1 MVPDFFQH
9 LPVLPNEIFTF
20 GNKNRMSE
28 QKEQKIVV
36 LLELNNT
43 DQTLIR
49 HGLKLAFIFKKE
61 LCLTFNAPKR
71 QKNPAE
77 AREKLGGYAQVV
89 KQELPG
95 MKISTLLL
103 SESSAK
109 LSDVLAENHEGII
122 IVANS
127 LKFRQHSGSVTES
140 SIPWLFVHPESA
152 IEDYN
157 KVVQTLDLRKENSD
171 NSLWC
176 SYFGR
181 FNQAEIVAVAAK
193 DSSKEGKINVARNV
207 KLSTK
212 LYREF
217 GITHKI
223 YKGGKSSL
231 RNVFEALEMALVSDC
246 NLFVMLGSSSITPLD
261 YLIGLP
267 ERKILKQAG
276 KLPVMVINPRR
287 DNYILCD

>member
-1 MVPDFFQH
+1 
-9 LPVLPNEIFTF
+9 
-20 GNKNRMSE
+20 MSE
-28 QKEQKIVV
+28 QKEQKIIA
-36 LLELNNT
+36 LLELNAN
-43 DQTLIR
+43 DQALIR
-49 HGLKLAFIFKKE
+49 HSLKIAYIFKKE

-71 QKNPAE
+71 SNHQA
-77 AREKLGGYAQVV
+77 AHREKISDYARVV

-95 MKISTLLL
+95 MKVSTLLL
-103 SESSAK
+103 SENTSR
-109 LSDVLAENHEGII
+109 LPDVLAENHEGII

-127 LKFRQHSGSVTES
+127 EKFRKHSGSVTES
-140 SIPWLFVHPESA
+140 SIPWLFIHPEST

-157 KVVQTLDLRKENSD
+157 RIVQTLDLRKENSD

-181 FNQAEIVAVAAK
+181 FNQAQIVAVAAN
-193 DSSKEGKINVARNV
+193 DSSKEGKTNVARNV

-217 GITHKI
+217 GIVHKI
-223 YKGGKSSL
+223 YKGGRSSL

-267 ERKILKQAG
+267 EKKIIKQAG

>member
-1 MVPDFFQH
+1 
-9 LPVLPNEIFTF
+9 
-20 GNKNRMSE
+20 MSE

-36 LLELNNT
+36 LLELNAT

-71 QKNPAE
+71 QKNHAE
-77 AREKLGGYAQVV
+77 AREKLGDYAQVV

-95 MKISTLLL
+95 MKVSTLLL
-103 SESSAK
+103 SESSAE

-127 LKFRQHSGSVTES
+127 MKFRQHSGSVTES

-207 KLSTK
+207 KLSTR

>member
-1 MVPDFFQH
+1 
-9 LPVLPNEIFTF
+9 
-20 GNKNRMSE
+20 MSE
-28 QKEQKIVV
+28 HKEQKIVV
-36 LLELNNT
+36 LLELNTT

-49 HGLKLAFIFKKE
+49 HGLKLAYIFKKE
-61 LCLTFNAPKR
+61 LCLTLNTPSK
-71 QKNPAE
+71 QKNMAE
-77 AREKLGGYAQVV
+77 AREKLGEYARVV
-89 KQELPG
+89 KSELPG
-95 MKISTLLL
+95 MQVSTLLL
-103 SESSAK
+103 SENTSRLA
-109 LSDVLAENHEGII
+109 DVLAENHEGII

-127 LKFRQHSGSVTES
+127 AKFKKYSGAVTES
-140 SIPWLFVHPESA
+140 PIPWLFVHPESG
-152 IEDYN
+152 IEEYN
-157 KVVQTLDLRKENSD
+157 KIVQTLDLRKENTD

-181 FNQAEIVAVAAK
+181 FNQAQIVAVAAN

-207 KLSTK
+207 KLSSK

-217 GITHKI
+217 GIVHKI
-223 YKGGKSSL
+223 YKGGRSSL

-261 YLIGLP
+261 YLVGLP